1 MDYCG
6 QVQFWLQQLLNAL
19 MNERIIFF
27 IFFPLLF
34 EGSLRW
40 KEGLQQKASD
50 AFLRQQQVA
59 PNLRKLV
66 YASGKVK
73 MFYL

>member
-1 MDYCG
+1 
-6 QVQFWLQQLLNAL
+6 
-19 MNERIIFF
+19 MNERKNYFF
-27 IFFPLLF
+27 KYFIPLFF

-73 MFYL
+73 IFDL

>member
-1 MDYCG
+1 M
-6 QVQFWLQQLLNAL
+6 FWLQQTLSAL
-19 MNERIIFF
+19 MNERTHSFSIFSLVF
-27 IFFPLLF
+27 F

-50 AFLRQQQVA
+50 AFLRQQQAA

-66 YASGKVK
+66 YSSGKVK
-73 MFYL
+73 MLL